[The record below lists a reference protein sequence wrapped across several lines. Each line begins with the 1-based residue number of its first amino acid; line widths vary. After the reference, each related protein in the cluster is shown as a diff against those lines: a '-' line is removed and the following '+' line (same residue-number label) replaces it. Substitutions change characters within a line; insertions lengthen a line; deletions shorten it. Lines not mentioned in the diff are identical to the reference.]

1 MPARSPNRSP
11 STTWGRRTVLGAG
24 RSAGWTLDSP
34 ETTRVKVRGY
44 SFALLAA
51 TPGLLL
57 ILRLLIEKGAY
68 LYAALHGTVILGA
81 VMLFPFVILRPSRM
95 VQAERYFAVMLV
107 ASAAGFLIM
116 YARHPQQIIGFEL
129 LGSILLFIVA
139 ALLLV
144 LPPRWSL
151 SVSLVLL
158 LVYRQEVAHLSGQ
171 DTAGLTLSQWVNTGM
186 FALLMVGVVMRETLA
201 QQAERVHLLQ
211 EMALRD
217 VLTGLLNRRGFE
229 EAVQALRVDGRGGT
243 LMVLDIDHF
252 KPIND
257 TFGHVEGDRLLE
269 ELAGVLQEQAD
280 LGDALAGPGVCGRWG
295 GEEFV
300 LYLPQ
305 PDPRQGMLVAERVRA
320 EVQARTAL
328 RRPVT
333 VSVGVSAWWPDEK
346 LRHAFLRADEAMYA
360 AKRAGRNR
368 VSLAPDGAALRVSA
382 GS

>member
-1 MPARSPNRSP
+1 MLGS
-11 STTWGRRTVLGAG
+11 GRPAG
-24 RSAGWTLDSP
+24 RTLDSP
-34 ETTRVKVRGY
+34 ETTRVKMRGY
-44 SFALLAA
+44 LFALLVAA
-51 TPGLLL
+51 PGLLL
-57 ILRLLIEKGAY
+57 ILRLLIENGAY
-68 LYAALHGTVILGA
+68 LYAALHGAVILGA
-81 VMLFPFVILRPSRM
+81 LLLFPFVLLRSSRM
-95 VQAERYFAVMLV
+95 AQAERYFAALLV
-107 ASAAGFLIM
+107 VSACGFLTM
-116 YARHPQQIIGFEL
+116 YARHPQQIIGFDV
-129 LGSILLFIVA
+129 LGNILLFIVA
-139 ALLLV
+139 GLLLV

-158 LVYRQEVAHLSGQ
+158 LAYRVEVASLSGQ
-171 DTAGLTLSQWVNTGM
+171 DMSEMLLSQWVNTGM

-229 EAVQALRVDGRGGT
+229 ETVQALRADGRGGT
-243 LMVLDIDHF
+243 LLVLDIDHF

-269 ELAGVLQEQAD
+269 ELAAVLEEQAA
-280 LGDALAGPGVCGRWG
+280 LGDTLAGPGVAARWG

-300 LYLPQ
+300 LYYPQ
-305 PDPRQGMLVAERVRA
+305 PDPMLGTQIAERVRR

-333 VSVGVSAWWPDEK
+333 VSVGVSAWRPDEK
-346 LRHAFLRADEAMYA
+346 LRLAFLRADEAMYA

-368 VSLAPDGAALRVSA
+368 VELAPDSGAQPVSA